1 MNCNEFKATID
12 SFLDGEL
19 DDKETAEFEIH
30 FTSCKNCHM
39 ELESLDKCSKV
50 LRRLFKAENPPQTIQ
65 DKVFRE
71 LEQGK

>member
-1 MNCNEFKATID
+1 MNCNEFRATIG

-19 DDKETAEFEIH
+19 DDKASAEFEIH
-30 FTSCKNCHM
+30 FTSCDKCRM

-50 LRRLFKAENPPQTIQ
+50 LRRLLKAENPPQTIK

-71 LEQGK
+71 LDQDK